1 MDDFKRIQKKFR
13 GIPSLG
19 YINFIE
25 KLSREGG
32 QNCTSITHHMFK
44 NMIKS
49 YENHILTHTVAK
61 HQNLCHYKSQ
71 FYDTFLSPIETA

>member
-1 MDDFKRIQKKFR
+1 MDNFKQIQKKVC

-19 YINFIE
+19 YIYFIE

-32 QNCTSITHHMFK
+32 QNCTFITHHMFK

-61 HQNLCHYKSQ
+61 YQDLCHSKSQ
-71 FYDTFLSPIETA
+71 FYDTFLCPIETA